1 MDTGVLQPPVS
12 KGEIKEGIY
21 MNMIIKEGIYIYE
34 YDQTNPH
41 PRKHQTILTRY
52 FLEPLFF
59 PTIPQSGLLLRLC
72 SCTEAVCHVVYEE
85 ICHLLAYSTSCA
97 VVHSIDDSEPGAG
110 VAGVQHET

>member
-21 MNMIIKEGIYIYE
+21 MSMIK
-34 YDQTNPH
+34 QTPISKKTPNN
-41 PRKHQTILTRY
+41 TNSVFFWYL
-52 FLEPLFF
+52 LFS

-97 VVHSIDDSEPGAG
+97 VVHSVDDSEPGAG
-110 VAGVQHET
+110 MAGVQ